1 MQPELQVAI
10 ILFQGGQMS
19 VKNYREEILKTAG
32 EIIDK
37 QGLKFLT
44 VENIVRKAKISKRSF
59 YESFPTKEVLLEELK
74 TQLKD
79 KGIVIPDER
88 MLLLKQ
94 AEEGIARFG
103 FNNISLEAIATSAG
117 LRRGAIYKYFADKYE
132 LLESCIQY
140 QFENGKKIVD
150 VIHQDIE
157 QPDIFIRTY
166 IESYCKF
173 LNDSHES
180 SLYTEAWSH
189 LNYRKKI
196 REYIYEFQE
205 HIRMHLIK
213 SIKSGEEKGIFS
225 KTANMEPLT
234 DFMLMTING
243 MAFFLNENPGDAR
256 IKELTVETV
265 IGIFMKELGAEPK
278 PSDNLK
284 AGE

>member
-1 MQPELQVAI
+1 
-10 ILFQGGQMS
+10 MS

-44 VENIVRKAKISKRSF
+44 VENIVKKAKISKRSF
-59 YESFPTKEVLLEELK
+59 YECFPTKEVLLEEMK
-74 TQLKD
+74 AQLKD

-94 AEEGIARFG
+94 AEEGIAHFG
-103 FNNISLEAIATSAG
+103 FNNITLEAIATAAG
-117 LRRGAIYKYFADKYE
+117 LKRGTIYKYFADKYE
-132 LLESCIQY
+132 LLENCIQY

-150 VIHQDIE
+150 VIHQANIE
-157 QPDIFIRTY
+157 QPESFIRTY
-166 IESYCKF
+166 IEGYCNF
-173 LNDSHES
+173 LNHSYES

-196 REYIYEFQE
+196 REYAYGFQE
-205 HIRMHLIK
+205 HVRMHLIQ
-213 SIKSGEEKGIFS
+213 SIKSGEEKGIFK
-225 KTANMEPLT
+225 KTANLEQFT

-243 MAFFLNENPGDAR
+243 MAFYLSDNPNDVR
-256 IKELTVETV
+256 IKEKTVEMV
-265 IGIFMKELGAEPK
+265 IGIFMKELGAEPEPE
-278 PSDNLK
+278 PSENLK